1 MIKMQIAGIQIEVPE
16 KEVDLY
22 KRAGYSVVTE
32 EPAPVEPVAPEET
45 KEPAPVEKKSKK

>member
-1 MIKMQIAGIQIEVPE
+1 MVKMYLSGITLEVPE

-22 KRAGYSVVTE
+22 KRAGYSVVVE
-32 EPAPVEPVAPEET
+32 EPAPVEPVASEET